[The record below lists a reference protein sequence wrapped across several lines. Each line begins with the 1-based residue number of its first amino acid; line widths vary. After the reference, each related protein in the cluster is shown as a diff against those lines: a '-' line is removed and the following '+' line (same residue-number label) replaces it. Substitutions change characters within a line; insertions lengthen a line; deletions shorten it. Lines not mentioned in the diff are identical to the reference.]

1 MLFNSVAF
9 AFFMPIVFLIY
20 WVLPH
25 RFRWMALL
33 AANCWFY
40 MSWEP
45 KYIIVILLTTV
56 VSYFSACGIEQAKS
70 TKRKK
75 GILIVGVLVTLAFL
89 LFYKYTNFAFN
100 SVFKVLQM
108 FAVPVQKTTLNLV
121 MPIGIS
127 FYTFQMVGYIADV
140 YTGKIKAERH
150 FGHYALFVTFFP
162 NILSGPIE
170 RAANMLPQFKE
181 EKKFVYEDAVYG
193 LRLILLGFLKKMIF
207 ADSMSKYVDA
217 VFNHTEGCSGLA
229 FVIAIILFTFQ
240 IYCDFSGYSDLAVGI
255 ARLLGIRLMDNFKQP
270 YYAASVREFWQRWH
284 ISLSTWFKDY
294 VYIPLGGNRVS
305 KARKN
310 LNLLLTFLTSGLW
323 HGANWTFVVW
333 GGIHGV
339 YQVVENTIKS
349 AWKHRRGA
357 ADQTGSTVAAG
368 KTANQVAIAAT
379 PGRSRRIV
387 RILQTVLTFCLVA
400 YAWMF
405 FRANSMT
412 DAIYITTHLFQ
423 GYNWQ
428 QAMLDTSMSYLSVM
442 KTLLAIVVLMLYDYF
457 SLKHDLLSE
466 MTKLKLPVRWLIYL
480 SVTVL
485 IIIISLH
492 NGVKQEFI
500 YFKF

>member
-9 AFFMPIVFLIY
+9 AFFMPIVFLLY
-20 WVLPH
+20 WALPH

-40 MSWEP
+40 MSWDP

-56 VSYFSACGIEQAKS
+56 VSYFSAFFIEK
-70 TKRKK
+70 TENKKRKK
-75 GILIVGVLVTLAFL
+75 GILVIGVLITLVFL
-89 LFYKYTNFAFN
+89 LVFKYTDFALT
-100 SVFKVLQM
+100 SVFKVLQL
-108 FAVPVQKTTLNLV
+108 FAIPVQKTTLNLV

-140 YTGKIKAERH
+140 YTGKIKAEHH
-150 FGHYALFVTFFP
+150 FGHYALFVSFFP

-181 EKKFVYEDAVYG
+181 EKKFIYDDAVYG

-217 VFNHTEGCSGLA
+217 VFNHTEGTSGLA
-229 FVIAIILFTFQ
+229 FIIAIILFTFQ
-240 IYCDFSGYSDLAVGI
+240 IYCDFSGYSDIAIGV

-270 YYAASVREFWQRWH
+270 YYASSVKEFWQRWH
-284 ISLSTWFKDY
+284 ISLSTWFRDY

-305 KARKN
+305 KPRKN

-323 HGANWTFVVW
+323 HGANWTFVLW
-333 GGIHGV
+333 GGIHGL
-339 YQVVENTIKS
+339 YQIIENTIKS
-349 AWKHRRGA
+349 AWKKHHP
-357 ADQTGSTVAAG
+357 QTPAKHPKTVH
-368 KTANQVAIAAT
+368 T
-379 PGRSRRIV
+379 
-387 RILQTVLTFCLVA
+387 LQTLLTFCLVA

-405 FRANSMT
+405 FRANSIT

-428 QAMLDTSMSYLSVM
+428 QALIDTSMSYLSVA

-457 SLKHDLLSE
+457 SLKKDLLSE
-466 MTKLKLPVRWLIYL
+466 MSKLKLPLRWLIYIA
-480 SVTVL
+480 VTVL
-485 IIIISLH
+485 IIILSLH
-492 NGVKQEFI
+492 NGIKQEFI

>member
-9 AFFMPIVFLIY
+9 AFFMPIVFLLY
-20 WVLPH
+20 WALPH

-40 MSWEP
+40 MSWDP

-56 VSYFSACGIEQAKS
+56 VSYFSALFIEK
-70 TKRKK
+70 TENKKRKK
-75 GILIVGVLVTLAFL
+75 GILVIGVLITLVFL
-89 LFYKYTNFAFN
+89 LVFKYTDFALT
-100 SVFKVLQM
+100 SVFKVLQL
-108 FAVPVQKTTLNLV
+108 FAIPVQKTTLNLV

-140 YTGKIKAERH
+140 YTGKIKAEHH
-150 FGHYALFVTFFP
+150 FGHYALFVSFFP

-181 EKKFVYEDAVYG
+181 EKKFIYDDAVYG

-217 VFNHTEGCSGLA
+217 VFNHTEGTSGLA
-229 FVIAIILFTFQ
+229 FIIAIILFTFQ
-240 IYCDFSGYSDLAVGI
+240 IYCDFSGYSDIAIGV

-270 YYAASVREFWQRWH
+270 YYASSVKEFWQRWH
-284 ISLSTWFKDY
+284 ISLSTWFRDY

-305 KARKN
+305 KPRKN

-323 HGANWTFVVW
+323 HGANWTFVLW
-333 GGIHGV
+333 GGIHGL
-339 YQVVENTIKS
+339 YQIIENTIKS
-349 AWKHRRGA
+349 TWKKHHSQIPA
-357 ADQTGSTVAAG
+357 KHPKTVH
-368 KTANQVAIAAT
+368 T
-379 PGRSRRIV
+379 
-387 RILQTVLTFCLVA
+387 LQTLLTFCLVA

-405 FRANSMT
+405 FRANSIT

-428 QAMLDTSMSYLSVM
+428 QALIDTSMSYLSVA

-457 SLKHDLLSE
+457 SLKHDLLQE
-466 MTKLKLPVRWLIYL
+466 MNKLKLPIRWLIYIA
-480 SVTVL
+480 VTVL
-485 IIIISLH
+485 IIILSLH
-492 NGVKQEFI
+492 NGIKQEFI

>member
-9 AFFMPIVFLIY
+9 AFFMPIVFLLY
-20 WVLPH
+20 WALPH

-40 MSWEP
+40 MSWDP

-56 VSYFSACGIEQAKS
+56 VSYFSALFIEK
-70 TKRKK
+70 TENKKRKK
-75 GILIVGVLVTLAFL
+75 GILVIGVLITLVFL
-89 LFYKYTNFAFN
+89 LVFKYTDFALT
-100 SVFKVLQM
+100 SVFKVLQL
-108 FAVPVQKTTLNLV
+108 FAIPVQKTTLNLV

-140 YTGKIKAERH
+140 YTGKIKAEHH
-150 FGHYALFVTFFP
+150 FGHYALFVSFFP

-181 EKKFVYEDAVYG
+181 EKKFIYDDAVYG

-217 VFNHTEGCSGLA
+217 VFNHTEGTSGLA
-229 FVIAIILFTFQ
+229 FIIAIILFTFQ
-240 IYCDFSGYSDLAVGI
+240 IYCDFSGYSDIAIGV

-270 YYAASVREFWQRWH
+270 YYASSVKEFWQRWH
-284 ISLSTWFKDY
+284 ISLSTWFRDY

-305 KARKN
+305 KSRKN

-323 HGANWTFVVW
+323 HGANWTFVLW
-333 GGIHGV
+333 GGIHGL
-339 YQVVENTIKS
+339 YQIIENTIKS
-349 AWKHRRGA
+349 AWKKHHP
-357 ADQTGSTVAAG
+357 QTPAKHPKTVH
-368 KTANQVAIAAT
+368 T
-379 PGRSRRIV
+379 
-387 RILQTVLTFCLVA
+387 LQTLLTFCLVA

-405 FRANSMT
+405 FRANSIT

-428 QAMLDTSMSYLSVM
+428 QALIDTSMSYLSVA
-442 KTLLAIVVLMLYDYF
+442 KILLAIVVLMLYDYF
-457 SLKHDLLSE
+457 SLKKDLLSE
-466 MTKLKLPVRWLIYL
+466 MSKLKLPLRWLIYIA
-480 SVTVL
+480 VTVL
-485 IIIISLH
+485 IIILSLH
-492 NGVKQEFI
+492 NGIKQEFI

>member
-9 AFFMPIVFLIY
+9 AFFMPIVFFIY
-20 WVLPH
+20 WALPH
-25 RFRWMALL
+25 RYRWMALL

-56 VSYFSACGIEQAKS
+56 VSYFGAIGIEGAKNTS
-70 TKRKK
+70 RKK
-75 GILIVGVLVTLAFL
+75 WILVLGTLVTLSFL
-89 LFYKYTNFAFN
+89 LVFKYTDFALS
-100 SVFKVLQM
+100 SVWKVLQL

-127 FYTFQMVGYIADV
+127 FYTFQMVGYLADV
-140 YTGKIKAERH
+140 YTGKLKAERH

-170 RAANMLPQFKE
+170 RAANMLPQFKK
-181 EKKFVYEDAVYG
+181 EKKFHYDDAAYG
-193 LRLILLGFLKKMIF
+193 MRLILLGFLKKLIF
-207 ADSMSKYVDA
+207 ADSMSRYVDN
-217 VFNHTEGCSGLA
+217 VFNHTEGASGLA

-240 IYCDFSGYSDLAVGI
+240 IYCDFSGYSDIAIGV

-284 ISLSTWFKDY
+284 ISLSTWFRDY

-323 HGANWTFVVW
+323 HGANWTFVLW
-333 GGIHGV
+333 GGIHGL
-339 YQVVENTIKS
+339 YQIIENTIKS
-349 AWKHRRGA
+349 AWKKRKKTTSETSA
-357 ADQTGSTVAAG
+357 ASQGHSKLVHIAQT
-368 KTANQVAIAAT
+368 I
-379 PGRSRRIV
+379 
-387 RILQTVLTFCLVA
+387 LTFCLVA

-405 FRANSMT
+405 FRANSIT

-423 GYNWQ
+423 GYDIT
-428 QAMLDTSMSYLSVM
+428 QALLDAGMTHLSII
-442 KTLLAIVVLMLYDYF
+442 KTLLAIIVLMVYDYF
-457 SLKHDLLSE
+457 SLKHDLLIKIE
-466 MTKLKLPVRWLIYL
+466 KLKLPFRWLIYII
-480 SVTVL
+480 VTVL
-485 IIIISLH
+485 IIVLSLH

>member
-9 AFFMPIVFLIY
+9 AFFMPIVFLLY
-20 WVLPH
+20 WALPH

-40 MSWEP
+40 MSWDP

-56 VSYFSACGIEQAKS
+56 VSYFSALFIEK
-70 TKRKK
+70 TENKKRKK
-75 GILIVGVLVTLAFL
+75 GILVIGVLITLVFL
-89 LFYKYTNFAFN
+89 LVFKYTDFALT
-100 SVFKVLQM
+100 SVFKVLQL
-108 FAVPVQKTTLNLV
+108 FAIPVQKTTLNLV

-140 YTGKIKAERH
+140 YTGKIKAEHH
-150 FGHYALFVTFFP
+150 FGHYALFVSFFP

-181 EKKFVYEDAVYG
+181 EKKFIYDDAVYG

-217 VFNHTEGCSGLA
+217 VFNHTEGTSGLA
-229 FVIAIILFTFQ
+229 FIIAIILFTFQ
-240 IYCDFSGYSDLAVGI
+240 IYCDFSGYSDIAIGV

-270 YYAASVREFWQRWH
+270 YYASSVKEFWQRWH
-284 ISLSTWFKDY
+284 ISLSTWFRDY

-305 KARKN
+305 KPRKN

-323 HGANWTFVVW
+323 HGANWTFVLW
-333 GGIHGV
+333 GGIHGL
-339 YQVVENTIKS
+339 YQIIENTIKS
-349 AWKHRRGA
+349 AWKKHHP
-357 ADQTGSTVAAG
+357 QTPAKHPKTVH
-368 KTANQVAIAAT
+368 T
-379 PGRSRRIV
+379 
-387 RILQTVLTFCLVA
+387 LQTLLTFCLVA

-405 FRANSMT
+405 FRANSIT

-428 QAMLDTSMSYLSVM
+428 QALIDTSMSYLSVA
-442 KTLLAIVVLMLYDYF
+442 KILLAIVVLMLYDYF
-457 SLKHDLLSE
+457 SLKKDLLSE
-466 MTKLKLPVRWLIYL
+466 MSKLKLPLRWLIYIA
-480 SVTVL
+480 VTVL
-485 IIIISLH
+485 IIILSLH
-492 NGVKQEFI
+492 NGIKQEFI